1 MELLLVSVAA
11 ESCGCVVASRLA
23 MSNVS
28 RPEPS
33 IFIVALFA
41 DVMTGPAPPRPL
53 PRLVEPEEER
63 HDGGMSEQLQLD
75 HS

>member
-1 MELLLVSVAA
+1 M
-11 ESCGCVVASRLA
+11 
-23 MSNVS
+23 S

-53 PRLVEPEEER
+53 ARLVEPEEER

>member
-1 MELLLVSVAA
+1 M
-11 ESCGCVVASRLA
+11 
-23 MSNVS
+23 S

-41 DVMTGPAPPRPL
+41 DVMTGPAPPR
-53 PRLVEPEEER
+53 LVEPEEER

>member
-1 MELLLVSVAA
+1 M
-11 ESCGCVVASRLA
+11 
-23 MSNVS
+23 S

-41 DVMTGPAPPRPL
+41 DVMTGPAPPRPAP

>member
-1 MELLLVSVAA
+1 MELLGRYVAFS
-11 ESCGCVVASRLA
+11 SCGLCGGKQPG
-23 MSNVS
+23 NVS

>member
-1 MELLLVSVAA
+1 M
-11 ESCGCVVASRLA
+11 
-23 MSNVS
+23 S

-41 DVMTGPAPPRPL
+41 DVMTGPAPPRPPP

-75 HS
+75 QWSTLESAS